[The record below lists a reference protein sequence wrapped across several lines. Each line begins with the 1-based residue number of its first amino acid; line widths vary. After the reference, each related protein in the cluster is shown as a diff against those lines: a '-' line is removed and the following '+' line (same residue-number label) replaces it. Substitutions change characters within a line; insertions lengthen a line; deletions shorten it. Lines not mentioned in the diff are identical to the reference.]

1 MSENNVEFSSDV
13 KLYLKFWQKK
23 KEATIT
29 TAPFNLNQTMKIFYN
44 LLCI

>member
-1 MSENNVEFSSDV
+1 MSENNVEFSSDL
-13 KLYLKFWQKK
+13 KLYLKFWQK